1 MSDKKKSEQAKTA
14 NNTSDDSNNIEKQT
28 GLSASI
34 NISSTQETP
43 SDIDVAPE
51 NTDNSPKEAHDPVK
65 KTSENSKSQTA
76 PLNKNNDKGTVPV
89 KNSTSTSS
97 SKPTAAGSK
106 NQQEKS
112 TTPQTKK
119 SKQKMSKMA
128 VVALIIALLAISA
141 SAGHYYW
148 NEQQKAQ
155 YSQQINEMVNRQL
168 LENQQQIKQQQLLNM
183 QHVDQLMLDNKKTSA
198 AELNALRNQ
207 IEQQS
212 SIEKNNS
219 EIIAQ
224 LQQQIINLDKN
235 QPSDWLLQE
244 AEYLIRVASRSLWL
258 EKDAGTAISLLND
271 ADLRIEEL
279 NDPQFLTLRQIIQ
292 QDIAKLRLLPTLT
305 TDNVIL
311 KLMTL
316 DQQIK
321 DMPLAILETPEISTE
336 ETTLE
341 LSDNTSDWR
350 ENLAKTWHNF
360 TAKFFTVTR
369 RSGNIEPLL
378 SPQFQQNLR
387 ENLSLKLQTA
397 IWAASKANSSI
408 YLQVL
413 NDTQQWLNDYFDMT
427 TLINQNFI
435 QTIDSLKTATIKADY
450 PNNVAAL
457 KFIRQILSA
466 KDKPATLIVEEE
478 TTSDAQQE
486 PEPTSAEP
494 SEDL

>member
-1 MSDKKKSEQAKTA
+1 MSDKKKSVQAKID
-14 NNTSDDSNNIEKQT
+14 NNASDDSKNIEKQT

-65 KTSENSKSQTA
+65 KTSENSKSQAA
-76 PLNKNNDKGTVPV
+76 PLNKNNDKGKVPV
-89 KNSTSTSS
+89 KNSNSTTSS
-97 SKPTAAGSK
+97 KATAAGSK

-112 TTPQTKK
+112 TTSQIKK

-155 YSQQINEMVNRQL
+155 YSQKINESVNRQL
-168 LENQQQIKQQQLLNM
+168 LENQQQIKQQQLLNK
-183 QHVDQLMLDNKKTSA
+183 QHIDQLLLQNKKTSA
-198 AELNALRNQ
+198 AELNALRNK

-212 SIEKNNS
+212 SIDKNNR

-224 LQQQIINLDKN
+224 LQQQVINLDKN
-235 QPSDWLLQE
+235 QPSDWLLHE

-258 EKDAGTAISLLND
+258 EKDTGTAISLLND

-279 NDPQFLTLRQIIQ
+279 NDPQFLGLRQIIQ
-292 QDIAKLRLLPTLT
+292 QDIAKLRLLPTLA

-321 DMPLAILETPEISTE
+321 DMPLATFEIPESNTI

-341 LSDNTSDWR
+341 LTESTSDWR

-360 TAKFFTVTR
+360 TTKFFTVTR
-369 RSGNIEPLL
+369 RSGNIEPLM

-397 IWAASKANSSI
+397 IWAASKANSDI

-413 NDTQQWLNDYFDMT
+413 NDTQYWLNDYFDMT
-427 TLINQNFI
+427 ALINQNFI
-435 QTIDSLKTATIKADY
+435 KTIDSLKTATIQADY

-466 KDKPATLIVEEE
+466 KDKPATRIVEKE
-478 TTSDAQQE
+478 TTNEAQQKT
-486 PEPTSAEP
+486 EPTSAEP